1 MKHGET
7 SEITGAKTELELSLA
22 KLDVYT
28 PDSSTSSLTD
38 DDNEVLPPHI
48 IVIRTSNDGKQPPPS
63 SLTQANAKGS
73 QPTLPPPPH
82 TGDRQSC
89 AETTGPKKEPEEYI
103 KAIEPKVEP
112 KIVPSC
118 PAPPTTQTPPLDIQG
133 YLETLEWN
141 RLSNSSV
148 TMEMVLALPET
159 RRGLEEEVA
168 GGPVAEFDSQVSL
181 LLRSCRLL
189 GRPVCREIMLNLFRD
204 H

>member
-48 IVIRTSNDGKQPPPS
+48 IVIRRPDDGERPPPS

-82 TGDRQSC
+82 TGDRQAC

-103 KAIEPKVEP
+103 EAIEPKVEP

-118 PAPPTTQTPPLDIQG
+118 PAPPNGHTG
-133 YLETLEWN
+133 
-141 RLSNSSV
+141 
-148 TMEMVLALPET
+148 
-159 RRGLEEEVA
+159 
-168 GGPVAEFDSQVSL
+168 
-181 LLRSCRLL
+181 LL
-189 GRPVCREIMLNLFRD
+189 GISRMEPPKQFISHHGNGARPPTDAQGLGRSSGWGISG
-204 H
+204 